1 MPQRI
6 AIKASGV
13 NFEAELNES
22 VTDKAIYG
30 ALPIRAKGQRWG
42 CCKRVEEKV
51 CKRLEKC
58 SVPLYPLHE
67 GLSMFLHC
75 IGVIKA

>member
-1 MPQRI
+1 MSQSI
-6 AIKASGV
+6 VIKSGGFD
-13 NFEAELNES
+13 FEAELNKSE
-22 VTDKAIYG
+22 TGKTIYG

-58 SVPLYPLHE
+58 SGPLYPLHE
-67 GLSMFLHC
+67 VLSMFLHC